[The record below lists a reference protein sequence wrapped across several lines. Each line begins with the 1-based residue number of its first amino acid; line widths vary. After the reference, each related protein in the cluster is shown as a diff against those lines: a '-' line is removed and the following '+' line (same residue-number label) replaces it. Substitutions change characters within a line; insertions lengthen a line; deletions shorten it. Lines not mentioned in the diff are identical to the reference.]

1 MKDTLD
7 STDESLEEFVLA
19 MMVLPLEAS
28 MLMFSDTPL
37 ISQRL
42 DMAEVGAKRFV
53 FAISLLDTTIQDGSM
68 KERGDVLVWSYTNP

>member
-19 MMVLPLEAS
+19 MMVLSLEAS
-28 MLMFSDTPL
+28 MLISSDTPL
-37 ISQRL
+37 ISQGL

-53 FAISLLDTTIQDGSM
+53 FAISLLDTTIQDGGM
-68 KERGDVLVWSYTNP
+68 KERGDVLV